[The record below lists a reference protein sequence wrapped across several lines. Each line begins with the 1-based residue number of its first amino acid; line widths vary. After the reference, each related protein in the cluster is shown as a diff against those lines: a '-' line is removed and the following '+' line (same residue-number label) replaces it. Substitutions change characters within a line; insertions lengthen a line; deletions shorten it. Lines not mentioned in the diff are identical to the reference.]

1 MMKMIVV
8 DRDVV
13 PSILVTMVRANVK
26 LTMIVKDQ
34 DITFVSRTA
43 STRITFQ

>member
-13 PSILVTMVRANVK
+13 PSILVTMARANVK

-34 DITFVSRTA
+34 DTTFVSRTA